1 MTRQTRP
8 LFLVLL
14 AGACVSSPLARRTT
28 PRPTTPT
35 AAPSGPSTAGP
46 WAMRPGTA
54 PQNVLVSTQAVV
66 TITGD
71 PATRVDSLRS
81 TLDAS
86 YAQLPGN
93 ARRLDGRL
101 AAFQVASGAGAL
113 ASVAGLAVP
122 VRFSVEIGGA
132 AAGFHLP
139 TASNVCTSPSLSVMQ
154 GLYDAWT
161 LLPDTLGLRT
171 EWTDTVQTISCR
183 DRVPMKGTSV
193 RHFRVARADVEN
205 GRVVVT
211 VERRAKT
218 RLAGEGEQFGE
229 HVTIDGQGESTVR
242 YALDVQSA
250 RFVRAS
256 GTSNL
261 ELSFKS
267 KLRNQRVR
275 QESQLSISWTP

>member
-1 MTRQTRP
+1 MIRQTRP

-14 AGACVSSPLARRTT
+14 AGACVSTPAARTA
-28 PRPTTPT
+28 PRPAT
-35 AAPSGPSTAGP
+35 AAAASSGPSTAGP
-46 WAMRPGTA
+46 WTLRPNTA
-54 PQNVLVSTQAVV
+54 PQGVLVSMQAVV

-93 ARRLDGRL
+93 VRRLDGRL
-101 AAFQVASGAGAL
+101 TAFQVASGTGAPT
-113 ASVAGLAVP
+113 SVAGLALP
-122 VRFSVEIGGA
+122 TRFSVEIGGP
-132 AAGFHLP
+132 AAGFRLP
-139 TASNVCTSPSLSVMQ
+139 TAANICADPSLSVLQ

-218 RLAGEGEQFGE
+218 RLAGEGDQFGE
-229 HVTIDGQGESTVR
+229 HVAVDGQGESVVR
-242 YALDVQSA
+242 YALDVQST
-250 RFVRAS
+250 RWLRAS
-256 GTSNL
+256 GTSTL
-261 ELSFKS
+261 ELAFKS
-267 KLRNQRVR
+267 KIRNQRVK
-275 QESQLSISWTP
+275 QESQLAISWTP

>member
-1 MTRQTRP
+1 MLRQPRP

-14 AGACVSSPLARRTT
+14 AGACVSAPAARTA
-28 PRPTTPT
+28 PRPTTAT
-35 AAPSGPSTAGP
+35 AAPSGLATAGP
-46 WAMRPGTA
+46 WVLRPSTA
-54 PQNVLVSTQAVV
+54 PQNVLVSLQAVV

-93 ARRLDGRL
+93 VRRLDGRL
-101 AAFQVASGAGAL
+101 TAFQVASGAGVPT
-113 ASVAGLAVP
+113 SVAGLTLPA
-122 VRFSVEIGGA
+122 RFSVEIGGTT
-132 AAGFHLP
+132 AGFRLP
-139 TASNVCTSPSLSVMQ
+139 SAASVCADPSLSVMQ

-161 LLPDTLGLRT
+161 RLPDTLGLRT

-183 DRVPMKGTSV
+183 DRVPMKGTST

-211 VERRAKT
+211 VERGAKT

-229 HVTIDGQGESTVR
+229 HVTVDGQGESTVR

-250 RFVRAS
+250 RWLRAS
-256 GTSNL
+256 GTSTL
-261 ELSFKS
+261 ELAFKS
-267 KLRNQRVR
+267 KIRNQRVR
-275 QESQLSISWTP
+275 QESQISISWTP

>member
-1 MTRQTRP
+1 MTRQPR
-8 LFLVLL
+8 LFVLVLL
-14 AGACVSSPLARRTT
+14 AGACVSSPLARTA
-28 PRPTTPT
+28 PRPTAAT

-46 WAMRPGTA
+46 WAMRPSTA

-93 ARRLDGRL
+93 VRRLDGRL
-101 AAFQVASGAGAL
+101 AAFQVASGAGTPT
-113 ASVAGLAVP
+113 SVAGLTLPA
-122 VRFSVEIGGA
+122 RFSVELGGT
-132 AAGFHLP
+132 AAGFRLP
-139 TASNVCTSPSLSVMQ
+139 TASNVCSDPSLSVMQ

-171 EWTDTVQTISCR
+171 EWVDTVQTISCR
-183 DRVPMKGTSV
+183 DRVPMKGTGV
-193 RHFRVARADVEN
+193 RRFRVARADVEN

-211 VERRAKT
+211 IERKAKT

-229 HVTIDGQGESTVR
+229 HVIIDGQGESTVR

-250 RFVRAS
+250 RWLRAS
-256 GTSNL
+256 GASTL

-267 KLRNQRVR
+267 KIRNQRVR
-275 QESQLSISWTP
+275 QESQISVSWTP